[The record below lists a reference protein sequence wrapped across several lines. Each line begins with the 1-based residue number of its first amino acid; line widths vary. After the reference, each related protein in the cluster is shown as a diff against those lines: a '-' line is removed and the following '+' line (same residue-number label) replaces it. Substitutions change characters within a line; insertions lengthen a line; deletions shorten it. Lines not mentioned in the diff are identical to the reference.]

1 MEITWELVKVQI
13 PGHFTELLNQ
23 DLPLGVEK
31 ALFKTNTQ
39 RDCAVRLLLALAPVK
54 GEVGVTILGVRIMV

>member
-23 DLPLGVEK
+23 DLPLGG
-31 ALFKTNTQ
+31 
-39 RDCAVRLLLALAPVK
+39 RK
-54 GEVGVTILGVRIMV
+54 GSF